1 MAKNRIIRV
10 QDIPITV
17 SEADMDDYICIT
29 DMAAAK
35 SENSRAAD
43 VVRNWL
49 RNRSTLEF
57 LSTWEEIYNPDF
69 KVFESEHFKK
79 QAGLVVFT
87 PSVSEWVDKTGAIG
101 LFVRK
106 GRYGGTFAHKD
117 IAFEFASAISPV
129 FKLYLIKEFERLKE
143 HENDLKKIEWDA
155 KRFFS
160 KNNYLIQTDAVKN
173 YLIPVCNYRED
184 LQWLPYA
191 EEADLLNVALFGFTA
206 KAWRD
211 ANPELAKKSN
221 VRDFATI
228 NELTV
233 LSNLETHNAQM
244 IREGRSKEERFKILK
259 DIADYQMRV
268 LREAEN
274 ISKHI
279 EEKEDEEE
287 S

>member
-1 MAKNRIIRV
+1 MSKNRIITV
-10 QDIPITV
+10 QNIPITIT
-17 SEADMDDYICIT
+17 EADLDDYICIT
-29 DMAAAK
+29 DMASAK
-35 SENSRAAD
+35 SDNSRAAD

-49 RNRSTLEF
+49 RTRNTLEF
-57 LSTWEEIYNPDF
+57 LSTWEEIYNPEF

-79 QAGLVVFT
+79 QAGLLTFT
-87 PSVSEWVDKTGAIG
+87 PSVTEWVEQTGAIG
-101 LFVRK
+101 LFVKK

-129 FKLYLIKEFERLKE
+129 FKLYLIKEFQRLKE
-143 HENDLKKIEWDA
+143 QENNLHKLEWNA
-155 KRFFS
+155 KRFLS

-173 YLIPVCNYRED
+173 YLIPACNYRED

-211 ANPELAKKSN
+211 SNPGLAKTSN
-221 VRDFATI
+221 VRDYATI

-244 IREGRSKEERFKILK
+244 IREGKEKKERFEILK
-259 DIADYQMRV
+259 EIAEYQMTV
-268 LREAEN
+268 LHEADN
-274 ISKHI
+274 IVNRI
-279 EEKEDEEE
+279 ESTNEKED
-287 S
+287 